1 MRASLSSV
9 RFKKFYLVVSKRHEM
24 RVLEEIASLN
34 AAQLIDA
41 KEVVSGQA
49 ENPDVYDRFLRMG
62 QRCSAF
68 LGSVSALRER
78 FADLVPPS
86 EYATGEE
93 ERPRPSVRARLD
105 EIRSSLDGYD
115 STLNG
120 LNAEVDRLLG
130 DVETL
135 NAIRSKLTL
144 LQVVNVGS
152 DSLGTHTFTVVRAG
166 LVPDQALQGIT
177 ESMQGLSAAYEA
189 GKATVE
195 QSVLVVVAPRENSE
209 KLDEILT
216 KFGFQEIDLPPG
228 LNPDPKVALSE
239 VEDRIRL
246 RLKDSVALEKR
257 LRALAFDLGAR
268 TDYVKFLREATT
280 VVSRTEALSASQ
292 GWIIET
298 AVEDL
303 RSKVA
308 EITSGSYYL
317 QVEDPKRGE
326 EIPILLPKRG
336 WPLKGFEL
344 LTSIRG
350 MPSYSEIDPTFVF
363 AILFPIMYG
372 MMFGDVGDGLVI
384 LVLGLVFYR
393 SKSAHIGIPAR
404 ALKSLGT
411 IMVVSG
417 ISAMVF
423 GFFYG
428 SIFLTKS
435 PFGPL
440 LFEPVS
446 SFGEIVEVA
455 LVFGVVQ
462 VAISLVLNMRNEL
475 ARGELK
481 EAVLSGKGAL
491 GLAYYLIGIVLAV
504 RLIQG
509 GLQLS
514 LFGAP
519 DNFVLTNVALVL
531 LLLILLSP
539 LLRHLGTEELSVGKD
554 IIEGFSELLE
564 VFISFLTNSLSYL
577 RLAAFALAHG
587 IFAGFAA
594 DLGNS
599 TGLLTSLVFVNALII
614 VVDGFAAGIQSVRLL
629 YYEFSTRFFAA
640 SGQRFKPLSLK
651 LTEKS

>member
-1 MRASLSSV
+1 VPSLSSV
-9 RFKKFYLVVSKRHEM
+9 RFKKFYLVVSKQHET

-41 KEVVSGQA
+41 REVVAGQA
-49 ENPDVYDRFLRMG
+49 ENPDLYDRFLRMG
-62 QRCSAF
+62 QRCSA
-68 LGSVSALRER
+68 LMNAVSSLRGR
-78 FADLVPPS
+78 FGDLVPLT
-86 EYATGEE
+86 EYATGEGAK
-93 ERPRPSVRARLD
+93 PQPSLKFQLN
-105 EIRSSLDGYD
+105 EIKNSLDGYEL
-115 STLNG
+115 TLNG

-130 DVETL
+130 EVETL
-135 NAIRSKLTL
+135 NAVRSKLTV
-144 LQVVNVGS
+144 LQVVDVNA
-152 DSLGTHTFTVVRAG
+152 DSLGTHTFTVARAG
-166 LVPDQALQGIT
+166 LVPDQALQGVE
-177 ESMQGLSAAYEA
+177 ESIASLSGAYESR
-189 GKATVE
+189 KATVE
-195 QSVLVVVAPRENSE
+195 QSLMVIVVPRTNRE
-209 KLDEILT
+209 KLDDVLT
-216 KFGFQEIDLPPG
+216 RYGFQEIDLPPG
-228 LNPDPKVALSE
+228 LDPDPKVALSAVQE
-239 VEDRIRL
+239 RIRQK
-246 RLKDSVALEKR
+246 LKDSAGLESR
-257 LRALAFDLGAR
+257 LRALADELGAR
-268 TDYVKFLREATT
+268 TNYVRFLKEATT
-280 VVSRTEALSASQ
+280 VVSRTEALSVSQ

-303 RSKVA
+303 RRKVA
-308 EITSGSYYL
+308 AITSDSYYL
-317 QVEDPKRGE
+317 QVENPKHGE
-326 EIPILLPKRG
+326 QTPVLLPKRG
-336 WPLKGFEL
+336 WLLKGFEL
-344 LTSIRG
+344 LTSVRG
-350 MPSYSEIDPTFVF
+350 MPSYNELDPTVIF

-372 MMFGDVGDGLVI
+372 MMFGDVGDGAVI

-393 SKSAHIGIPAR
+393 SKSAHIGISAR

-428 SIFLTKS
+428 SIFLART

-440 LFEPVS
+440 LFEPVT
-446 SFGEIVEVA
+446 SFGTIVEVA
-455 LVFGVVQ
+455 LAFGVIQ
-462 VAISLVLNMRNEL
+462 VAISLVLNIRNNF
-475 ARGELK
+475 ARGEWK
-481 EAVLSGKGAL
+481 EAVISGKGVL
-491 GLAYYLIGIVLAV
+491 GMVYYLVGIVLAI

-519 DNFVLTNVALVL
+519 ENFLLTNVALVC

-539 LLRHLGTEELSVGKD
+539 ILRHLGSEELSVGKD

-599 TGLLTSLVFVNALII
+599 IGLVESLLFVNTLII
-614 VVDGFAAGIQSVRLL
+614 LVDGFAAGIQSVRLL

-651 LTEKS
+651 LTENS